1 MPIGPVVIIDTPGI
15 DDEGTL
21 GEMRVKRAKETLSKT
36 DVAVLVADITKGIT
50 KADSELISL
59 FKEKNIPYI
68 IAFNKCDL
76 NPDGK
81 TADNGIKVSAKTGFG
96 IHELKELLGNLSKDK
111 ANSKILLGD
120 LINPEDLIV
129 LVTPIDESAPKARMI
144 LPQQQMIREV
154 LDFHAVNMVVR
165 ETELES
171 ALKMLKIKP
180 KMVITD
186 SQAFGVVNKIVPKD
200 ILLTSFSI
208 LFARYKGELEQLI
221 DGVKALDGLKDGNTV
236 LISEGCTHHRQCN
249 DIGTVKLPNW
259 IRNYTGKDLNF
270 EYSSGNSFPD
280 NLSKYSLIIHC
291 GGCMLNAKEI
301 HSRLK
306 KAEEENKPITNYG
319 IAIAFIHG
327 ILKRSLSPFKEL
339 EERL

>member
-1 MPIGPVVIIDTPGI
+1 MIC
-15 DDEGTL
+15 
-21 GEMRVKRAKETLSKT
+21 S
-36 DVAVLVADITKGIT
+36 
-50 KADSELISL
+50 SL
-59 FKEKNIPYI
+59 
-68 IAFNKCDL
+68 L
-76 NPDGK
+76 
-81 TADNGIKVSAKTGFG
+81 
-96 IHELKELLGNLSKDK
+96 
-111 ANSKILLGD
+111 
-120 LINPEDLIV
+120 
-129 LVTPIDESAPKARMI
+129 
-144 LPQQQMIREV
+144 
-154 LDFHAVNMVVR
+154 
-165 ETELES
+165 
-171 ALKMLKIKP
+171 
-180 KMVITD
+180 
-186 SQAFGVVNKIVPKD
+186 
-200 ILLTSFSI
+200 I